1 MRGYLCFVAL
11 LMIGAMAIPAVS
23 QEKDPDELKWAP
35 PKKDWEWD
43 QDERFDELM
52 EQLAINEA
60 SLEAVQ
66 AAIAKKTGRKGT
78 QAAMANRF
86 DENSRLMDRK
96 GGGPMSWWE
105 FYGTNAEKFFYHPID
120 PNTTYHTDTALRQ
133 IGKYEDDKDSSD
145 IPSRQSLP
153 VHQRPPQWDYI
164 YRANRTAREKA
175 LENAAL
181 LEGEIEQL
189 ERRRT
194 DLEREQAQLWCKLAF
209 RAIQRLSM
217 ARKPVLR
224 FELTADETAKDGA
237 ERAAVLTAAARFL
250 ATSLA
255 VVDRAEEDQGSA
267 FRSAS
272 QVLRQA
278 HNDFYDALIQAAS
291 LQEESETT
299 EHDLGKY
306 KELAQRLKDKGRTLS
321 ESYAG
326 AVDGDLNRDNARK
339 ESFRGMLQRA
349 VIDYAQ
355 ILLALNEL
363 ADTMKRDWN
372 VQVNVAQKLP
382 PPQVA
387 WVSGGAD
394 RGTPTLDDLPLPEP
408 AGEAGGLPPIDQKV
422 LRRVF
427 AAAKST
433 YDAKT
438 GVLTLAYDFK
448 RPDQLKDFDTSNG
461 VPEMRGGAIR
471 VKPGDTLAHKGQF
484 STGEISFLVKF
495 DGGNRRVFL
504 RAGGSQVIYQ
514 RGLFHSH
521 VFVLERQ
528 SQDAL
533 INEFENQ
540 GDDIFRVSLVHTDTR
555 ARLCSEYKN
564 QQLEC
569 GQMFATSQ
577 PIQCELDGNANGI
590 LVSNLVIS
598 GVPDPEWLAS
608 VLR

>member
-1 MRGYLCFVAL
+1 MRGYLCCVAL

-78 QAAMANRF
+78 QDARAKRF
-86 DENSRLMDRK
+86 DESNRSMDRK
-96 GGGPMSWWE
+96 GGGPMSWRE

-133 IGKYEDDKDSSD
+133 IGKYEDDKESSD

-164 YRANRTAREKA
+164 YRANRTAQEKA

-209 RAIQRLSM
+209 RAIQRLNM
-217 ARKPVLR
+217 ARKPLLR
-224 FELTADETAKDGA
+224 FELTADQTAKDGA
-237 ERAAVLTAAARFL
+237 ERAAALTAAARFL
-250 ATSLA
+250 ATSLL
-255 VVDRAEEDQGSA
+255 VVDRAEEDQASA
-267 FRSAS
+267 FKSVDKALTR
-272 QVLRQA
+272 A
-278 HNDFYDALIQAAS
+278 HEEFDDALIQAAS
-291 LQEESETT
+291 LQGEWGTT
-299 EHDLGKY
+299 DHDLGKY
-306 KELAQRLKDKGRTLS
+306 YELTKRLKDKAKTLS

-326 AVDGDLNRDNARK
+326 AVDGDVNRANARK

-363 ADTMKRDWN
+363 ADAMKRDWKI
-372 VQVNVAQKLP
+372 QVNIGQKLP

-387 WVSGGAD
+387 WVSGGAGG
-394 RGTPTLDDLPLPEP
+394 GTPTLDDLPLPEP
-408 AGEAGGLPPIDQKV
+408 AGEAGGLPTIDQKV

-438 GVLTLAYDFK
+438 GVLRLEYDFK

-461 VPEMRGGAIR
+461 VPEMRGGAIFI
-471 VKPGDTLAHKGQF
+471 KPGDTLTHKGQF
-484 STGEISFLVKF
+484 SAGEISFLVKF
-495 DGGNRRVFL
+495 DGDLGKVFL
-504 RAGGSQVIYQ
+504 RVGGSEVLYRHGYQ
-514 RGLFHSH
+514 SFVFDLVRHGQNKSSIGTPSHGGDELF
-521 VFVLERQ
+521 VVKLT
-528 SQDAL
+528 
-533 INEFENQ
+533 
-540 GDDIFRVSLVHTDTR
+540 HTDNR
-555 ARLCSEYKN
+555 ARLYSSHKN
-564 QQLEC
+564 QTRECGLVIDTPQVMQLE
-569 GQMFATSQ
+569 F
-577 PIQCELDGNANGI
+577 DGNTNGT